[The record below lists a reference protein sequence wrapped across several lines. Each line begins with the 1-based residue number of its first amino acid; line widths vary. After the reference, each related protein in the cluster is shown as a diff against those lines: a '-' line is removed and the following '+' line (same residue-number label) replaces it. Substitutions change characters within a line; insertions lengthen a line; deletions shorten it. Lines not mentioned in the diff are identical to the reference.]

1 MPTRRCPSCAQPMQT
16 LFVERV
22 ELDRCLRCKATWF
35 DGGELERVSGK
46 QGAPT
51 MTRPQ
56 PACRCP
62 GCAGD
67 LWFASLRGC
76 EALACV
82 GCGGCFVTD
91 AQLQRAEKVRPAS
104 VPRPAMQFVC
114 VGCKDRYAVNTG
126 QPVAAGLACQRCAP
140 RLPPPPAPPASTSE
154 SASTVQE
161 QVLEGAL
168 GLLMLVLSI

>member
-1 MPTRRCPSCAQPMQT
+1 MQP
-16 LFVERV
+16 LYVDRV
-22 ELDRCLRCKATWF
+22 ELDRCLNCKGMWF

-46 QGAPT
+46 QGVPR

-62 GCAGD
+62 ACASD

-91 AQLQRAEKVRPAS
+91 AQLQRANTVRPAS
-104 VPRPAMQFVC
+104 VPQPVMQFIC
-114 VGCKDRYAVNTG
+114 VGCKDRYRVHTG
-126 QPVAAGLACQRCAP
+126 QRVATGLACQRCAP
-140 RLPPPPAPPASTSE
+140 RLPPPPIPSAAPPRPSSGGPASTP
-154 SASTVQE
+154 QE
-161 QVLEGAL
+161 LVMEGAL
-168 GLLMLVLSI
+168 GLLMVLLSV